1 MINIFA
7 RQITDELT
15 SLVKQIDSVVNEN
28 KKKEMAAFF
37 VLLTD
42 DPDADELKLK
52 KLADKEKI
60 KHTPLTTFEGVAG
73 PPKYK
78 LSKDA
83 DVTVLMWVG
92 SKKEVKVNHA
102 FPKGGL
108 TEDHIKQIVK
118 DASKILN

>member
-1 MINIFA
+1 MFGPVA
-7 RQITDELT
+7 SRTLYAPAL
-15 SLVKQIDSVVNEN
+15 SPGCN

-60 KHTPLTTFEGVAG
+60 THTPLTTFEGVAG
-73 PPKYK
+73 PPNYK
-78 LSKDA
+78 ISKDA

-92 SKKEVKVNHA
+92 GKKVVKVNHA
-102 FPKGGL
+102 FAKGDL
-108 TEDHIKQIVK
+108 KEEQIKQIVK
-118 DASKILN
+118 DTSKILN